1 MKQTFLYAFRRTV
14 PILLGFFPLGIAYG
28 VLMESIGYHFLWS
41 SLTSLTVLAGSL
53 QFLMVEF
60 FTAGTPLITV
70 VLLAL
75 LLNSRHIFYGLS
87 FVEKFRSFG
96 KGSRLFLIYSLS
108 DESYSL
114 HCACKPQEGVNE
126 KWAHLFS
133 AGFVVFYWVLFTFL
147 GGLVGQLITFD
158 TTGIDFSLT
167 ALFVVI
173 LIDQMQGAKTKLPAA
188 VAVVSGIVCILIFG
202 AANFILPSLI
212 LTVAAL
218 CLLRN
223 RLEVYTV
230 EEEVA
235 A

>member
-1 MKQTFLYAFRRTV
+1 MKQTFLYAFRRSI
-14 PILLGFFPLGIAYG
+14 PIMLGFFPLGIAYG
-28 VLMESIGYHFLWS
+28 VLMESIGYNFLWS
-41 SLTSLTVLAGSL
+41 GFASVTVFAGAL
-53 QFLMVEF
+53 QFLMVDF
-60 FTAGTPLITV
+60 FRGGTPLITV
-70 VLLAL
+70 ALLAL

-96 KGSRLFLIYSLS
+96 SGSRLFLIFTLS

-114 HCACKPQEGVNE
+114 HCAHKPQQGVNE

-133 AGFVVFYWVLFTFL
+133 AGFVVFYWVLFTFM

-173 LIDQMQGAKTKLPAA
+173 LIDQMRGAKTKLPAA
-188 VAVVSGIVCILIFG
+188 LAVVSGIVCILLFG
-202 AANFILPSLI
+202 AANFILPSLLI
-212 LTVAAL
+212 TVAVL
-218 CLLRN
+218 CLLRS

-235 A
+235 Q

>member
-28 VLMESIGYHFLWS
+28 VLMESIGYNFLWS

-147 GGLVGQLITFD
+147 GGLVGKLITFD

-212 LTVAAL
+212 LTVAVL
-218 CLLRN
+218 CLLRS
-223 RLEVYTV
+223 RLEPYTV